1 MKKRARLRLVGKG
14 EGGSG
19 GAGVFDDLDKLR
31 VDMASAEALRPPSG
45 STAGPA
51 SSLRRREVETFA
63 RIPHNRALKLYPRR
77 LTGSAWAVLIEL
89 DRMILAARGRN
100 PVLFWSP
107 RLRAAGLTRHVRTQ
121 ALKRLEAAGVVEV
134 EWRGHGLA
142 PMVRHLWFPEQ
153 D

>member
-1 MKKRARLRLVGKG
+1 LKKRARLRLVGKG

-19 GAGVFDDLDKLR
+19 GTGVFDDLDKLR

-89 DRMILAARGRN
+89 DRMILA
-100 PVLFWSP
+100 
-107 RLRAAGLTRHVRTQ
+107 RAAGIRFFFGALGCVR
-121 ALKRLEAAGVVEV
+121 LVSRDMSG
-134 EWRGHGLA
+134 R
-142 PMVRHLWFPEQ
+142 RR
-153 D
+153 

>member
-1 MKKRARLRLVGKG
+1 VKKRPKLRLVGKG
-14 EGGSG
+14 EEDGG

-31 VDMASAEALRPPSG
+31 VELASAEALRPPSG
-45 STAGPA
+45 TAGHM

-89 DRMILAARGRN
+89 DRLILAARGRN

-153 D
+153 G

>member
-1 MKKRARLRLVGKG
+1 
-14 EGGSG
+14 
-19 GAGVFDDLDKLR
+19 
-31 VDMASAEALRPPSG
+31 MASAEALRPPSG
-45 STAGPA
+45 SNAGPA

-89 DRMILAARGRN
+89 DRMILAARGRKSRSFLE
-100 PVLFWSP
+100 PT
-107 RLRAAGLTRHVRTQ
+107 AACAVSRDVRTQ